1 MRVIKADLQMLA
13 RRILLIGFVGENER
27 TQVRIDAGAVFAE
40 YPDSFPALVIKP
52 PVGNT
57 YPVVVSIEGNDVV
70 WEVLNTDLTFD
81 GEGELQLM
89 FVVDDVV
96 VKTVIGTFKVNRS
109 IIVPG
114 TTPTPVESWVQQATL
129 KLGEVDQAINSLE
142 QSDAT
147 VEGLPAG
154 SAPTV
159 DLVDF
164 EGHKRFE
171 FGIPKGDKGDTYELT
186 QEDREEIAEI
196 AEENFTTEVKGY
208 RDDAIAAKNRSEEIL
223 TAVSVSTEQAASSA
237 AEAGRQAQAA
247 ALSAQAASSSA
258 TAADGS
264 ARTASEKA
272 SEANASAQ
280 NASGSASTA
289 TQKAVAAAQSATD
302 ADQSAQAAASA
313 RDTAQS
319 TVAGAIAGIQ
329 AEGQTQIGAVQAEGQ
344 TQVGNVNS
352 AGTTQVGAVQAKG
365 TEVLNSI
372 PEDYTELTEQVA
384 ENTEALKTK
393 AEIDGYYSDMTVG
406 NAEQLV
412 ATVGVEDSVP
422 YNFRAAGG
430 TADIG
435 DRLTDKVVGGTVA
448 WNQLQKNTK
457 NSSANGVTYTY
468 SEGKVTVATDSGGA
482 TGNALWLNAN
492 DYKWQW
498 IKNHIYLIS
507 LGNSNYSYAGSTNP
521 HWYIAISPTL
531 NLNKNNSVIKITADT
546 IETYLQFQVYTGNEI
561 NMTFTPQVFDLTQM
575 FGSTIADYI
584 YALETANAGAGVA
597 WFRKLFPKPYYEYN
611 AGELMSVKAAS
622 HITRGFNAWDEEWE
636 LGYYDIDGSKKSS
649 NTSICCKNL
658 IPVIQNT
665 TYCFTM
671 PNNTTVRFRFF
682 DADGHFVSNINANTS
697 TASGYTFTIPN
708 GCHYMAFHVSGTTY
722 NHDICINLSW
732 DGERDGEYAP
742 YEEHVYPLDSDLE
755 LRGIPKLDAS
765 NNLYSDGDTYESDG
779 TVTRKYGIVDL
790 GTLTWS
796 YNSGQLSMVSSNLS
810 SVIGDGT
817 RIKCSTYSTETNLQG
832 GNWSRLDKVIG
843 VNKAN
848 CTTTG
853 NFAIGVLVVK
863 DAAYSDSATFKTAMS
878 GVMLVYELATP
889 TTETADTFQNPQ
901 IVEDFGTE
909 EYTDAGVLA
918 EERDVAIPVGHD
930 TMYAANLRAKLEMSP
945 DSPDGDGDYIVRQT
959 NGQNEYVP
967 LVIPAELPANP
978 SEDGTYRL
986 KATVSNGVTT
996 LSWEAV
1002 T

>member
-1 MRVIKADLQMLA
+1 MKTIQTTVNALATQRLQ
-13 RRILLIGFVGENER
+13 IGFEGENER
-27 TQVRIDAGAVFAE
+27 TQVRIDASEVFTE
-40 YPDSFPALVIKP
+40 YPHATPSLTVKP
-52 PVGNT
+52 HSGEA
-57 YPVVVSIEGNDVV
+57 YPVLVNRDGTDVV
-70 WEVLNTDLTFD
+70 WDITSSDLTERGESEIQLTFIKD
-81 GEGELQLM
+81 SVICKSYIGKTLVLRSLTVEGEM
-89 FVVDDVV
+89 
-96 VKTVIGTFKVNRS
+96 
-109 IIVPG
+109 
-114 TTPTPVESWVQQATL
+114 PTPVESWVDAANA
-129 KLGEVDQAINSLE
+129 KLAEVDAQIVELEGMVDTATDAATRAE
-142 QSDAT
+142 QSEDNAT
-147 VEGLPAG
+147 TAAANAAT
-154 SAPTV
+154 SA
-159 DLVDF
+159 
-164 EGHKRFE
+164 
-171 FGIPKGDKGDTYELT
+171 
-186 QEDREEIAEI
+186 A
-196 AEENFTTEVKGY
+196 
-208 RDDAIAAKNRSEEIL
+208 
-223 TAVSVSTEQAASSA
+223 TASTKA
-237 AEAGRQAQAA
+237 AEAQASANTATAKASEA
-247 ALSAQAASSSA
+247 ALSATQARNSAMSAAGSESGA
-258 TAADGS
+258 TA
-264 ARTASEKA
+264 KA
-272 SEANASAQ
+272 A
-280 NASGSASTA
+280 
-289 TQKAVAAAQSATD
+289 AAAQSATD

-482 TGNALWLNAN
+482 TGNAWWLNAN

-671 PNNTTVRFRFF
+671 PNNTTVRFLFF
-682 DADGHFVSNINANTS
+682 DADGHFVSNINATTS

-732 DGERDGEYAP
+732 GGERDGEYAP

-765 NNLYSDGDTYESDG
+765 NNLYYDGDTYESDG

-790 GTLTWS
+790 GTLNWAKPSISGDVQSFYSVLTGVKAPQSNPTESFGITSKYQFGFTRFIAQMPNKSWMVS
-796 YNSGQLSMVSSNLS
+796 VDGRFFIHDDDYNSV
-810 SVIGDGT
+810 
-817 RIKCSTYSTETNLQG
+817 
-832 GNWSRLDKVIG
+832 
-843 VNKAN
+843 
-848 CTTTG
+848 
-853 NFAIGVLVVK
+853 
-863 DAAYSDSATFKTAMS
+863 DAETFKTAMS
-878 GVMLVYELATP
+878 GIYLVYELAES
-889 TTETADTFQNPQ
+889 TTETADPFQNPQ
-901 IVEDFGTE
+901 IVDDFGTE